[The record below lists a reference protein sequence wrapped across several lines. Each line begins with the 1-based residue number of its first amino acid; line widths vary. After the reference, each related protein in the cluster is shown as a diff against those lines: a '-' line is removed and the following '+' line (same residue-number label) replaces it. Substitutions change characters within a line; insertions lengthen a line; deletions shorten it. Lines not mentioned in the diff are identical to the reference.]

1 LTGKAAG
8 IPAAKESTMNLTP
21 YTRDILRQYRALIN
35 VRRKAQGLDP
45 VTTDK
50 LIDSVCDFM
59 ISQYAVYLCGC
70 FILQGNSGT
79 PPQE

>member
-1 LTGKAAG
+1 
-8 IPAAKESTMNLTP
+8 MNLTP
-21 YTRDILRQYRALIN
+21 YTRDTLRQYRSLIN
-35 VRRKAQGLDP
+35 ERRKAQDLPP

-50 LIDSVCDFM
+50 LIESFCEFM
-59 ISQYAVYLCGC
+59 TTQYAVYLCGC